1 MFVHQPP
8 RILAISAY
16 QFFCFTERMVQLEPL
31 WILLGQDK
39 HWIVCMWRNAG
50 GYTLAHPGVEKKN
63 PQGPQGS
70 EVEEPWQP
78 CWKGA
83 SVDPVEI
90 QESWSIMK
98 RHEASWDIVGL
109 LPIALWWSTVW
120 DPSGFTMILTR
131 SGNHLQPLHT

>member
-50 GYTLAHPGVEKKN
+50 GYPLAHPGVEKKN

-78 CWKGA
+78 C
-83 SVDPVEI
+83 
-90 QESWSIMK
+90 
-98 RHEASWDIVGL
+98 
-109 LPIALWWSTVW
+109 
-120 DPSGFTMILTR
+120 
-131 SGNHLQPLHT
+131 